1 MATDGDFGHIWASE
15 SLRRHWALMLA
26 LGIMLAALGMIGLVM
41 ATAFTIASVLVFG
54 ALLVVGGI
62 AQVVEAFRARGW
74 KSTALHV
81 FIALVYIAAGA
92 IALTDPVAAS
102 LSLTLFIAAMLI
114 VAGVLRVVMALQMR
128 PVRGWLWVLGGGMLS
143 VLLAVA
149 ILVQWP
155 LSGLLAIGLF
165 VALELLIDGSSCMLF
180 ALAARSAA
188 PIDGGRLKH
197 A

>member
-1 MATDGDFGHIWASE
+1 MATDGDLGHTWASE
-15 SLRRHWALMLA
+15 ALRRHWAFMLA
-26 LGIMLAALGMIGLVM
+26 LGILMVVLGMIGLVM
-41 ATAFTIASVLVFG
+41 AATFTIASVLVFG

-62 AQVVEAFRARGW
+62 AQVVEAFRATGW
-74 KSTALHV
+74 RSTALHV

-92 IALTDPVAAS
+92 IALYDPVAAS

-128 PVRGWLWVLGGGMLS
+128 PVRGWVWVLGGGILS

-155 LSGLLAIGLF
+155 VSGLLAIGLF
-165 VALELLIDGSSCMLF
+165 VAIELLIDGWSCILF
-180 ALAARSAA
+180 ALAARSPA
-188 PIDGGRLKH
+188 PGDGGRLKH

>member
-1 MATDGDFGHIWASE
+1 MATYADPNSTWASE
-15 SLRRHWALMLA
+15 PLRRHWGWMLT
-26 LGIMLAALGMIGLVM
+26 LGILMVVLGVIGLLM
-41 ATAFTIASVLVFG
+41 AATFTVASVLVFG
-54 ALLVVGGI
+54 ALLVVGGV
-62 AQVVEAFRARGW
+62 AQVIEAFRAKGW

-92 IALTDPVAAS
+92 IALYDPVAAS

-114 VAGVLRVVMALQMR
+114 VAGVLRAIMALQMR
-128 PVRGWLWVLGGGMLS
+128 PLRGWVWVLAGGILS

-165 VALELLIDGSSCMLF
+165 VAIEFLINGWSCIVF
-180 ALAARSAA
+180 ALAARSVA
-188 PIDGGRLKH
+188 PTDDGRLKH